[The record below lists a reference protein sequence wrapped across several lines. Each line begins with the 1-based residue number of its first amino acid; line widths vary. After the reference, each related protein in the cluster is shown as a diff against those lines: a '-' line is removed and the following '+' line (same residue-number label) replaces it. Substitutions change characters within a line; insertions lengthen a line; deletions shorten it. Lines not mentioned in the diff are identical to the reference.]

1 MQSLEYRTGTEYIN
15 VIPDITASY
24 VGNPSGSF
32 FLNYVQDY
40 DQSSGS
46 LNLAL
51 QNIPNRIDP
60 RLKFTLDKSTLP
72 IYTGYYSITVTEA
85 LVERKKWGNT
95 DVKFSLANWLWSDAG
110 PQTSINTLD
119 TDRAW
124 ISGSDVPSFTQ
135 YISND
140 EDGQYQTYHG

>member
-1 MQSLEYRTGTEYIN
+1 MQSLQYGTGTEYIN
-15 VIPDITASY
+15 VIPETTASY

-51 QNIPNRIDP
+51 QNIPSRVDP
-60 RLKFTLDKSTLP
+60 RLKFTLDRSTLP
-72 IYTGYYSITVTEA
+72 TYSGFYSITVTEA
-85 LVERKKWGNT
+85 LVERKKWGTTNT
-95 DVKFSLANWLWSDAG
+95 KFSLANWQWSNSG

-124 ISGSDVPSFTQ
+124 ISGSDVPTFTQ
-135 YISND
+135 YISNN
-140 EDGQYQTYHG
+140 EVGQYQTYHG